1 MCFFIAN
8 GDNHRNPQ
16 PNIIQILIDH
26 RNQYLNGSICIAAL
40 ESMIQ
45 GTLWKRRWE
54 DSNNHNTRKPAVK
67 QVY

>member
-26 RNQYLNGSICIAAL
+26 RNQYLNGSIYIAAL

-45 GTLWKRRWE
+45 GT
-54 DSNNHNTRKPAVK
+54 
-67 QVY
+67 